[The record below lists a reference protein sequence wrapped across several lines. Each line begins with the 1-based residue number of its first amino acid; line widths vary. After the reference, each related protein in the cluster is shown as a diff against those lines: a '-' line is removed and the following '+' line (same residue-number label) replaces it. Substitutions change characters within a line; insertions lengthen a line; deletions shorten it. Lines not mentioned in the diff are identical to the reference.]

1 MVRQIEIPTS
11 KAPHATVRSPDGAW
25 VAMAILLPGIATLV
39 ARLRMTDL
47 AYHVRIGEDILTTG
61 GIPRVDTYSFTTQG
75 AAWLDQQWGAQIIL
89 ALIHRAGGW
98 EGMTV
103 ARTLLTMATFLFVF
117 LACRARGRS
126 IRTSAL
132 LTLGGFVISMVA
144 LPMRP
149 QLLALPLLA
158 LAAWIVASREAHPRR
173 MWWLP
178 VIAAVLANVHGS
190 FVVIPLLAGASW
202 LGDVTRKR
210 ATARTTLA
218 ITGVTLAATLFNP
231 FGFGVWTYA
240 YDLAT
245 NPVIR
250 NSITEWQP
258 LDVSDY
264 PGILVFVSFAAF
276 VAYLARRPRSLP
288 VDDLLILGV
297 LLFMALS
304 AQRSIALWGVI
315 APTVIAASVGAAS
328 PDRRE
333 VRRGSAVPAI
343 LVAASLVVLLIALM
357 PWWRTDRPA
366 SLFQDVPLRA
376 TSAVEEQLPA
386 GTRLLVHQPWG
397 SWLLYA
403 VPDIPLFLDS
413 RIEIVPQDVWDDY
426 DAVAFAGAEWREALE
441 RREVE
446 AILAKKESWPLIPFL
461 RDDEAW
467 RVTYE
472 DDEAVLFRRVTPAVV
487 PVP

>member
-1 MVRQIEIPTS
+1 MVRQLD
-11 KAPHATVRSPDGAW
+11 APRAPATGETLRSLDGAW
-25 VAMAILLPGIATLV
+25 LACAVLLPGIATLV

-47 AYHVRIGEDILTTG
+47 AYHVRIGADILATG
-61 GIPRVDTYSFTTQG
+61 TIPRVDTYSFTTRG
-75 AAWLDQQWGAQIIL
+75 AEWLDQQWGAQVIFE
-89 ALIHRAGGW
+89 LIHRVGGW

-126 IRTSAL
+126 IRASAL

-158 LAAWIVASREAHPRR
+158 VAAWIVASREAHPRR

-202 LGDVTRKR
+202 LGDVLAKR

-218 ITGVTLAATLFNP
+218 ITGVTLAATLLNP

-264 PGILVFVSFAAF
+264 PGILVFVSVAAF
-276 VAYLARRPRSLP
+276 VAYLARRPRVLA
-288 VDDLLILGV
+288 VDQLLILGV

-315 APTVIAASVGAAS
+315 APTVIAASVGSRSAGERA
-328 PDRRE
+328 D
-333 VRRGSAVPAI
+333 RRGSAGPAI
-343 LVAASLVVLLIALM
+343 LVTASLVVMLLALM

-376 TSAVEEQLPA
+376 TEAVRQQLPP
-386 GTRLLVHQPWG
+386 GTHLLVHQPWG
-397 SWLLYA
+397 SWFLFA

-441 RREVE
+441 RRDVE

-461 RDDEAW
+461 RNDEGW

-472 DDEAVLFRRVTPAVV
+472 DDEAVLFTKVSA
-487 PVP
+487 